1 MAQIIKLHLNV
12 EANDSES
19 DIRRLT
25 DEQIRR
31 EQDLAFMQML
41 LEASGDPTKMSTI
54 NQSMKR
60 LGLKIEET
68 SSDEQLEAIAK
79 TVGVETSI

>member
-1 MAQIIKLHLNV
+1 
-12 EANDSES
+12 
-19 DIRRLT
+19 
-25 DEQIRR
+25 
-31 EQDLAFMQML
+31 
-41 LEASGDPTKMSTI
+41 
-54 NQSMKR
+54 

>member
-1 MAQIIKLHLNV
+1 
-12 EANDSES
+12 
-19 DIRRLT
+19 
-25 DEQIRR
+25 
-31 EQDLAFMQML
+31 
-41 LEASGDPTKMSTI
+41 MSTI